1 MLSNSLLDRNCLEHE
16 WNDGFAA
23 AGIVFE
29 VFLVGAVFAQSPNG
43 HLVEAGEGEQ
53 SSCTKENK
61 VNCHLVNNNRKIINL
76 TNDEKQTW
84 QALRHDGESDPTA
97 DFISIVWTRYKF
109 KQQRQRIL
117 CRLRNMTLLRARG
130 SEIT

>member
-1 MLSNSLLDRNCLEHE
+1 MNLLERLAVLFFCFVENASNSLLDRNCLEHE

-61 VNCHLVNNNRKIINL
+61 VNCHLVNNN
-76 TNDEKQTW
+76 
-84 QALRHDGESDPTA
+84 S
-97 DFISIVWTRYKF
+97 
-109 KQQRQRIL
+109 
-117 CRLRNMTLLRARG
+117 RNNKLDK
-130 SEIT
+130 

>member
-61 VNCHLVNNNRKIINL
+61 VNCHLVNNNRKIIPFL
-76 TNDEKQTW
+76 SKKDEFLEAKKPFCSSRMRIVTNDFN
-84 QALRHDGESDPTA
+84 LRS
-97 DFISIVWTRYKF
+97 
-109 KQQRQRIL
+109 
-117 CRLRNMTLLRARG
+117 
-130 SEIT
+130 